1 MRHETPPGAV
11 CLGSCPPMAA
21 FLMGR
26 EHRRS
31 RPMFLRF
38 LCLFVAKWLLNP
50 GVLPAD
56 GDRRYLTAK
65 ARGEAVCECNFDRL
79 ALRKWQR
86 EGAAES

>member
-11 CLGSCPPMAA
+11 CLGSCPQVAA

-31 RPMFLRF
+31 RPIFLRF
-38 LCLFVAKWLLNP
+38 CAFLWLSSLNP

-56 GDRRYLTAK
+56 GDRRYLAAK

-79 ALRKWQR
+79 ALGKRQR
-86 EGAAES
+86 EGAAEA